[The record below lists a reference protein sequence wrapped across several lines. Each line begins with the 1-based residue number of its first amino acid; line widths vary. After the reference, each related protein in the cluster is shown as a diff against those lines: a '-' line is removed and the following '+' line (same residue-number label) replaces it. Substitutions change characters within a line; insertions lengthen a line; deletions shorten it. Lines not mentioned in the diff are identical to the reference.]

1 MIQLIMKTSFQKAC
15 LDTENVRLTKLPE
28 KNLLKV
34 QNMLSSNS
42 QKLAET
48 FRTKFIFALKYRL
61 DS

>member
-1 MIQLIMKTSFQKAC
+1 MIQLLMKTSFQKTN
-15 LDTENVRLTKLPE
+15 LDTENIRLTKVPE

-34 QNMLSSNS
+34 QNLLSSNS

-48 FRTKFIFALKYRL
+48 FWTNVIFALKYRL

>member
-1 MIQLIMKTSFQKAC
+1 MIQLIMKTSFQKAS